1 MWRISNEKLKVVD
14 RIEDHPIREYIA
26 KGVVCTAN
34 TDDPMCFANTI
45 TEDLE
50 ILSSRVGQSATQV
63 AEVAKN
69 WFRHARM
76 GESLKTSCIYQIDAI
91 FYD

>member
-1 MWRISNEKLKVVD
+1 MWCISNEKLKVVD

-76 GESLKTSCIYQIDAI
+76 GESLKTSCIYEIDAI

>member
-14 RIEDHPIREYIA
+14 RIEDNTIREYIA

-76 GESLKTSCIYQIDAI
+76 GESLKTSCIYEINAI
-91 FYD
+91 FSD

>member
-14 RIEDHPIREYIA
+14 RIEDHTIREYIA

-76 GESLKTSCIYQIDAI
+76 GESLKTACIYEIDAI

>member
-69 WFRHARM
+69 WFRHVRM
-76 GESLKTSCIYQIDAI
+76 GESLKTSCIYEINAI
-91 FYD
+91 FSD

>member
-1 MWRISNEKLKVVD
+1 MWCISNEKLKVVD

-76 GESLKTSCIYQIDAI
+76 GESLKTSCIYEINAI
-91 FYD
+91 FSD

>member
-1 MWRISNEKLKVVD
+1 MWRINNEKLKVVD

-69 WFRHARM
+69 WF
-76 GESLKTSCIYQIDAI
+76 
-91 FYD
+91 

>member
-76 GESLKTSCIYQIDAI
+76 GESLKTSCIYEIDAI